1 MFPAVVQPGVL
12 MFGLKKSDQ
21 NTAVS
26 WTRESATEELGANS
40 REQKGSMS
48 SEVLTLLSRN
58 SALCSY
64 CSFMRALFF

>member
-1 MFPAVVQPGVL
+1 

-48 SEVLTLLSRN
+48 LRS
-58 SALCSY
+58 
-64 CSFMRALFF
+64 

>member
-40 REQKGSMS
+40 REQGLH
-48 SEVLTLLSRN
+48 VI
-58 SALCSY
+58 
-64 CSFMRALFF
+64 